1 MKINELKQS
10 KKIGEGAL
18 LDILLGPKAA
28 SYFAKDDDR
37 HQAALKVFLKDFIG
51 DATVSLSNGIQSGLI
66 DAEKSS
72 TAPPARRHPF
82 GTTADSTTESR
93 YQRLNAIFESIVE
106 ADGADSITEY
116 MTTWFDKY
124 MKGVDWRAKQNVVM
138 PIIQEIEK
146 TYATDQGRAAIE
158 KLGRVAFSLSGP
170 AKQPPAGAR
179 DARTPAPEPKVP
191 EAPKPVPKPATKSA
205 DEVARD
211 LLALSATEREAAIA
225 KARTAGR

>member
-1 MKINELKQS
+1 MKINEFKQS
-10 KKIGEGAL
+10 KNIAEGAL

-37 HQAALKVFLKDFIG
+37 HQEALKVFLKDFIG

-66 DAEKSS
+66 DAEKSATKPDAS
-72 TAPPARRHPF
+72 AEA
-82 GTTADSTTESR
+82 GASAGVIESR
-93 YQRLNAIFESIVE
+93 YQKLNAIFESIVE

-116 MTTWFDKY
+116 MTTWFDMY

-179 DARTPAPEPKVP
+179 DAKDASPKPKAPP
-191 EAPKPVPKPATKSA
+191 APKPAPKPATKSA

-211 LLALSATEREAAIA
+211 LLALSATDRAAAIA
-225 KARTAGR
+225 KAEAAGR

>member
-1 MKINELKQS
+1 MKINEFKQS
-10 KKIGEGAL
+10 KNIAEGAL

-37 HQAALKVFLKDFIG
+37 HQEALKIFLKDFIG

-66 DAEKSS
+66 DTKKSA
-72 TAPPARRHPF
+72 TAPSAAAVPGASA
-82 GTTADSTTESR
+82 GLTESR

-116 MTTWFDKY
+116 MTTWFDLY

-170 AKQPPAGAR
+170 AKQAPAGSK
-179 DARTPAPEPKVP
+179 DAASAAPAAP
-191 EAPKPVPKPATKSA
+191 APKPAPKPATKNA

-211 LLALSATEREAAIA
+211 LLALNATDRAAAIA
-225 KARTAGR
+225 KAQAAGR

>member
-1 MKINELKQS
+1 MKINEFKQS
-10 KKIGEGAL
+10 KSIAEGAL

-37 HQAALKVFLKDFIG
+37 HQEALKVFLKDFIG

-66 DAEKSS
+66 DAEKSATKPS
-72 TAPPARRHPF
+72 DDAVPGASA
-82 GTTADSTTESR
+82 GLIESR

-116 MTTWFDKY
+116 MTTWFDMY

-170 AKQPPAGAR
+170 AKQAPAGAR
-179 DARTPAPEPKVP
+179 DAKDSAPAPKAPV
-191 EAPKPVPKPATKSA
+191 APKPAPKPATKNA

-211 LLALSATEREAAIA
+211 LLALNSTDRAAAIA
-225 KARTAGR
+225 KAQAAGR

>member
-1 MKINELKQS
+1 MKINEFNQPKN
-10 KKIGEGAL
+10 IAEGAL

-37 HQAALKVFLKDFIG
+37 HQEALKVFLKDFIG

-72 TAPPARRHPF
+72 TAP
-82 GTTADSTTESR
+82 TEPPVAGASAGLIESK
-93 YQRLNAIFESIVE
+93 YQKLNAIFESIVE

-116 MTTWFDKY
+116 MTTWFDMY

-138 PIIQEIEK
+138 PIIKEIEK

-179 DARTPAPEPKVP
+179 DAKDASPEPAAPV
-191 EAPKPVPKPATKSA
+191 APKPAPKPATKNA

-211 LLALSATEREAAIA
+211 LLALNATDRAAAIA
-225 KARTAGR
+225 KAQAAGR

>member
-1 MKINELKQS
+1 MKINEFNQS
-10 KKIGEGAL
+10 KNIAEGAL

-37 HQAALKVFLKDFIG
+37 HQEALKVFLKDFIG
-51 DATVSLSNGIQSGLI
+51 DATVSLNNGIQSGLI
-66 DAEKSS
+66 DAEKSA
-72 TAPPARRHPF
+72 TKPDTPADA
-82 GTTADSTTESR
+82 GASAGLIESR
-93 YQRLNAIFESIVE
+93 YQKLNAIFESIVE

-116 MTTWFDKY
+116 MTTWFDMY

-179 DARTPAPEPKVP
+179 DAKDAPSAAPS
-191 EAPKPVPKPATKSA
+191 PKPTPKPTPKPATKSA

-211 LLALSATEREAAIA
+211 LLALSATDRAAAIA
-225 KARTAGR
+225 KAEAAGR

>member
-1 MKINELKQS
+1 MKINEFKQS
-10 KKIGEGAL
+10 KNIAEGAL

-37 HQAALKVFLKDFIG
+37 HQEALKIFLKDFIG

-66 DAEKSS
+66 DTEKSATEPS
-72 TAPPARRHPF
+72 
-82 GTTADSTTESR
+82 ADAVPGASAGLAMESR

-116 MTTWFDKY
+116 MTTWFDLY

-138 PIIQEIEK
+138 PIIKEIEK

-158 KLGRVAFSLSGP
+158 KLGRVLV
-170 AKQPPAGAR
+170 
-179 DARTPAPEPKVP
+179 D
-191 EAPKPVPKPATKSA
+191 
-205 DEVARD
+205 
-211 LLALSATEREAAIA
+211 
-225 KARTAGR
+225 

>member
-1 MKINELKQS
+1 MKINEFKQS
-10 KKIGEGAL
+10 KNIAEGAL

-37 HQAALKVFLKDFIG
+37 HQEALKVFLKDFIG

-66 DAEKSS
+66 DTEKSA
-72 TAPPARRHPF
+72 TKPA
-82 GTTADSTTESR
+82 ADDAVAGASAGLVESK
-93 YQRLNAIFESIVE
+93 YQKLNAIFESIVE

-116 MTTWFDKY
+116 MTTWFDMY

-170 AKQPPAGAR
+170 AKQAPAGAR
-179 DARTPAPEPKVP
+179 DAKDPAPEPKAP
-191 EAPKPVPKPATKSA
+191 AAPKPAPKPATKNA

-211 LLALSATEREAAIA
+211 LLALNATERAAVIA
-225 KARTAGR
+225 KVQAAGR

>member
-1 MKINELKQS
+1 MKINEFKQS
-10 KKIGEGAL
+10 KNIAEGAL
-18 LDILLGPKAA
+18 LDLLLGPKAA

-37 HQAALKVFLKDFIG
+37 HQEALKVFLKDFIG

-72 TAPPARRHPF
+72 GVPSDDAAAGASAGLTA
-82 GTTADSTTESR
+82 ESR

-116 MTTWFDKY
+116 MTTWFDMY

-179 DARTPAPEPKVP
+179 DAKTPSPEPKTP
-191 EAPKPVPKPATKSA
+191 AAPKPSPKPATKSA

-211 LLALSATEREAAIA
+211 LLALNATDRAAAIA
-225 KARTAGR
+225 KAQAAGR

>member
-1 MKINELKQS
+1 MKINEFKQS
-10 KKIGEGAL
+10 KNIAEGAL

-37 HQAALKVFLKDFIG
+37 HQEALKVFLKDFIG
-51 DATVSLSNGIQSGLI
+51 DATVSLNNGIQSGLI
-66 DAEKSS
+66 DTEKSA
-72 TAPPARRHPF
+72 TAPAAAAVPGASA
-82 GTTADSTTESR
+82 GLTESR

-116 MTTWFDKY
+116 MTTWFDLY

-138 PIIQEIEK
+138 PIIQEIQK

-158 KLGRVAFSLSGP
+158 KLGRVAFSLSAP
-170 AKQPPAGAR
+170 AGQPPAGSR
-179 DARTPAPEPKVP
+179 DAGTSSPEPK
-191 EAPKPVPKPATKSA
+191 APVAPKPATKSA

-211 LLALSATEREAAIA
+211 LLALNATDRAAAIA
-225 KARTAGR
+225 KAQAAGR

>member
-1 MKINELKQS
+1 MKINELNQS
-10 KKIGEGAL
+10 KKIAEGAL

-37 HQAALKVFLKDFIG
+37 HQEALKVFLKDFIG

-116 MTTWFDKY
+116 MTMWFDMY

-179 DARTPAPEPKVP
+179 DARDAPSAAPS
-191 EAPKPVPKPATKSA
+191 PKPAPKPATKSA
-205 DEVARD
+205 DEVVRD
-211 LLALSATEREAAIA
+211 LLALNSTDRAAAIA
-225 KARTAGR
+225 KAEAAGR

>member
-1 MKINELKQS
+1 M
-10 KKIGEGAL
+10 
-18 LDILLGPKAA
+18 
-28 SYFAKDDDR
+28 
-37 HQAALKVFLKDFIG
+37 
-51 DATVSLSNGIQSGLI
+51 
-66 DAEKSS
+66 
-72 TAPPARRHPF
+72 
-82 GTTADSTTESR
+82 ESR

-116 MTTWFDKY
+116 MTTWFDMY

-170 AKQPPAGAR
+170 AKQAPAGAR
-179 DARTPAPEPKVP
+179 DATDAGPEPKAP
-191 EAPKPVPKPATKSA
+191 AAPKPAPKPATKSA

-211 LLALSATEREAAIA
+211 LLALNATDRAAAIA
-225 KARTAGR
+225 KAEAAGR